1 MSVCHDLLLISD
13 HSSNVCHSPMIHS
26 CVSLSHDSHQDLCA
40 TFLWPALDRFH
51 VCHSP
56 LIHSW
61 LLVTRTLV
69 VCITLLWSTLDQ
81 LPDSWWLSLSYD
93 PFLIKDHCSVSLSYD
108 PLLISCQIPDGC
120 YSPMIHSWSVTTVV
134 CHSPM
139 THSWPVTTVVC
150 HSPMIHSW
158 SVTRVLMSVI
168 LPWYTLG

>member
-13 HSSNVCHSPMIHS
+13 QSSNVCHSPMIHS
-26 CVSLSHDSHQDLCA
+26 CVSLSHNSHQDLCA

-81 LPDSWWLSLSYD
+81 LPDSWWLLLSYD
-93 PFLIKDHCSVSLSYD
+93 PFLISDHCGVSLSYDPLLTSDHCGVSLSYD
-108 PLLISCQIPDGC
+108 PLLISDQSSD
-120 YSPMIHSWSVTTVV
+120 
-134 CHSPM
+134 
-139 THSWPVTTVVC
+139 VC

-158 SVTRVLMSVI
+158 LVTTPGLSPTVHSVPCLWS
-168 LPWYTLG
+168 TLDQWPQL